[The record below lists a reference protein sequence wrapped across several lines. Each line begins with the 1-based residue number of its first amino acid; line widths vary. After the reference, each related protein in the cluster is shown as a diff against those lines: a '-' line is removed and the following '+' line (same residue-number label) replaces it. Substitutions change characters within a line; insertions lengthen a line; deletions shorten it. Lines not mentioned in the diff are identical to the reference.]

1 MKKWFIG
8 LVAGTWLF
16 VAGCSSEVTDE
27 VKEASVL
34 VQRDEAEEID
44 VEVVS
49 PVGEMVISGGAEN
62 WVEGTVA
69 SNIKNFEPQVKYK
82 LRNQKADLSIE
93 QPNFNGNRIGNIQN
107 EWDLQLSDNIPMAL
121 AVSTGAAKS
130 SLDLRGLQ
138 LTKLEIDTGV
148 GSLDVDLGGDWKES
162 FRVEIETG
170 VGSTTVILPSEVG
183 VKITYE
189 KGLSKVQINDF
200 IATGDGSYV
209 NEAYD
214 SAEVILEVKADI
226 GVGSVTFLLD

>member
-16 VAGCSSEVTDE
+16 VSGCSSEVTDDL
-27 VKEASVL
+27 KEAYVF

-49 PVGEMVISGGAEN
+49 PIGVMVISGGAEN
-62 WVEGTVA
+62 WAEGTVA
-69 SNIKNFEPQVKYK
+69 SNIKNFEPKVKYK
-82 LRNQKADLSIE
+82 LRNQKADLSIK
-93 QPNFNGNRIGNIQN
+93 QPNFNGKRIRNIQN
-107 EWDLQLSDNIPMAL
+107 EWDLQLSDNIPMGL
-121 AVSTGAAKS
+121 TVSTGASKS

-138 LTKLEIDTGV
+138 LTKLEIETGV
-148 GSLDVDLGGDWKES
+148 GKVDIDLGGDWKES
-162 FRVEIETG
+162 FRVEIESG

-226 GVGSVTFLLD
+226 GVGAVTFLLD